1 MGYSL
6 RGPPKGK
13 LFGKMLF
20 CEKMTTKSD
29 KLCRKMMVMKNI
41 FWTRE
46 KKGDIIYP
54 IMEQCFRCS
63 GSIKMR

>member
-1 MGYSL
+1 
-6 RGPPKGK
+6 
-13 LFGKMLF
+13 
-20 CEKMTTKSD
+20 
-29 KLCRKMMVMKNI
+29 MVMKNI

-46 KKGDIIYP
+46 KKGDINYP

>member
-1 MGYSL
+1 
-6 RGPPKGK
+6 
-13 LFGKMLF
+13 
-20 CEKMTTKSD
+20 
-29 KLCRKMMVMKNI
+29 MVMKNI

-54 IMEQCFRCS
+54 FMEQCFRCS

>member
-1 MGYSL
+1 
-6 RGPPKGK
+6 
-13 LFGKMLF
+13 
-20 CEKMTTKSD
+20 
-29 KLCRKMMVMKNI
+29 MKNI

-63 GSIKMR
+63 GSIKMTLKTMAKMEKLNM

>member
-1 MGYSL
+1 
-6 RGPPKGK
+6 
-13 LFGKMLF
+13 
-20 CEKMTTKSD
+20 
-29 KLCRKMMVMKNI
+29 MVMKNI

-46 KKGDIIYP
+46 KKGDIIDS

>member
-1 MGYSL
+1 
-6 RGPPKGK
+6 
-13 LFGKMLF
+13 
-20 CEKMTTKSD
+20 
-29 KLCRKMMVMKNI
+29 MVMKNI

-54 IMEQCFRCS
+54 IMEQCFGCS

>member
-1 MGYSL
+1 
-6 RGPPKGK
+6 
-13 LFGKMLF
+13 
-20 CEKMTTKSD
+20 
-29 KLCRKMMVMKNI
+29 MVMKNI
-41 FWTRE
+41 FWTGE